1 MEVILLERVANLGDL
16 GETVKV
22 RPGYARN
29 YLLPQGRALLA
40 TERNR
45 ADFEARRVELERR
58 QAARLDAARSRAERV
73 AALALTITRA
83 AGEQGKLFGS
93 VTAQDI
99 AEAIT
104 ASGVEVRKQEVRL
117 AQPIRQIGEYEVG
130 VQLHGEVSVTLNVS
144 VVAGS

>member
-1 MEVILLERVANLGDL
+1 MEVILLERVASLGEL

-22 RPGYARN
+22 KPGYARN

-40 TERNR
+40 TENNR
-45 ADFEARRVELERR
+45 ADFEARRVELERL
-58 QAARLDAARSRAERV
+58 QAARLDAARSRAEQV
-73 AALALTITRA
+73 GALALTIARV

-104 ASGVEVRKQEVRL
+104 EAGVEVRKQEVRL
-117 AQPIRQIGEYEVG
+117 AQPIRQLGEYEVA
-130 VQLHGEVSVTLNVS
+130 VQLHGDVAVTLNVS